1 MHREKYHEELTI
13 HKCMWRMGKSISTDP
28 KKLVFAT

>member
-1 MHREKYHEELTI
+1 
-13 HKCMWRMGKSISTDP
+13 MGKSISTDP